1 MPARSQETVILA
13 TVSELPRLDVSYL
26 AVNMLVYV
34 LTLIHV
40 CEAAGEQC
48 EVVAS
53 LEHGAEMHPTVS
65 LSTALV
71 TDT

>member
-34 LTLIHV
+34 LTLRHV

-48 EVVAS
+48 EVAS

-71 TDT
+71 TNT